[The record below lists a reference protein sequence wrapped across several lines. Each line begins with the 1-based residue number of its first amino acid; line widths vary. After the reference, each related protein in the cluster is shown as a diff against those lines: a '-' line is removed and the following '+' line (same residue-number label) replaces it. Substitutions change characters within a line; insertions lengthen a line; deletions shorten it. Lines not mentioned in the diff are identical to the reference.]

1 MKYKLPAKRVGAE
14 WYKICTNSNLALH
27 NCVSAHKKESS
38 SMGKLS
44 RKKRSVEDT
53 VELDHLA
60 DTLEDEII
68 DLVDLIDE
76 KDVNLDDVPTGKEE
90 SAGTFDGEDA
100 EDNSETIETNLDL
113 FLVDEEEL
121 DDTLDDELMGVSVG
135 DSNVTQT
142 NKNEADLDFE
152 KSLVKMFETT
162 ELLAAELVEKS
173 SQTAKEREESLPAGA
188 APSDDG
194 NAKRELAAGA
204 TDETAGTREIIESE
218 DELPENLFVNLELV
232 KKVPRKNDGATA
244 VVTEPEATPDKTNW
258 IESSRY
264 YPLAVQALDKKISEH
279 KQQID
284 KLVAEKEQL
293 KKVYVHLRSILYL
306 EGEELRKAVLLIL
319 GKYWSLK
326 LSFLSK
332 TRGVGFNDNILIRY
346 NGRRILAKI
355 KSTSSVSPS
364 NKFITQMWQDLHY
377 SGLGASTDGA
387 LIVNYNPET
396 DPKDR
401 SLAYAD
407 EDEDLLDGLIFIDTR
422 VLYKLTAATV
432 DGHLSVEE
440 AKKILFKKGRVEF
453 DHADLGF

>member
-1 MKYKLPAKRVGAE
+1 
-14 WYKICTNSNLALH
+14 
-27 NCVSAHKKESS
+27 
-38 SMGKLS
+38 MGKLS
-44 RKKRSVEDT
+44 RKKKSVEDT
-53 VELDHLA
+53 VEVDHLA

-76 KDVNLDDVPTGKEE
+76 KDVGLDNVPTGKEE
-90 SAGTFDGEDA
+90 AAGTCDGEHA
-100 EDNSETIETNLDL
+100 EENLETIETNLDL

-121 DDTLDDELMGVSVG
+121 DDTLDDELMGVNIG
-135 DSNVTQT
+135 DSNATQT
-142 NKNEADLDFE
+142 NKDDADLDFE

-173 SQTAKEREESLPAGA
+173 SQTAKEREESLTVGA

-194 NAKRELAAGA
+194 NVKRELAARA
-204 TDETAGTREIIESE
+204 TDETAATREVIEPE
-218 DELPENLFVNLELV
+218 DELPENLFVNLEPV
-232 KKVPRKNDGATA
+232 RKVPRKNDGATA
-244 VVTEPEATPDKTNW
+244 VAKDSEATPDKTNW

-264 YPLAVQALDKKISEH
+264 YPLAVQAIDKKISEY

-293 KKVYVHLRSILYL
+293 KKIYVHLRSILYL

-326 LSFLSK
+326 LSFLNK
-332 TRGVGFNDNILIRY
+332 TRGVGFNENILIRY

-355 KSTSSVSPS
+355 KSTSGVSPS
-364 NKFITQMWQDLHY
+364 HKFITQLWQDLHY

-387 LIVNYNPET
+387 LIVNYNPGT

-401 SLAYAD
+401 TLAYAD
-407 EDEDLLDGLIFIDTR
+407 EDEDHLDGLIFIDTR
-422 VLYKLTAATV
+422 VLYKLTAAII

-453 DHADLGF
+453 SSADLAF

>member
-1 MKYKLPAKRVGAE
+1 
-14 WYKICTNSNLALH
+14 
-27 NCVSAHKKESS
+27 
-38 SMGKLS
+38 MGKLS
-44 RKKRSVEDT
+44 RKRKSVEDT
-53 VELDHLA
+53 AELDHLA

-76 KDVNLDDVPTGKEE
+76 KDVDPDDVPTGKEKSSE
-90 SAGTFDGEDA
+90 TVDGEHA
-100 EDNSETIETNLDL
+100 EENLETIETNLDL
-113 FLVDEEEL
+113 FLVDDDEL
-121 DDTLDDELMGVSVG
+121 DDTLDDELMGVHVG
-135 DSNVTQT
+135 DSNATQT
-142 NKNEADLDFE
+142 KKNNADLDFE

-173 SQTAKEREESLPAGA
+173 SQKGKEQKESLTVGA
-188 APSDDG
+188 DPSDDG
-194 NAKRELAAGA
+194 NVKRELAARA
-204 TDETAGTREIIESE
+204 TDETAGIREIIESE
-218 DELPENLFVNLELV
+218 DELPKNLFVNLEPV
-232 KKVPRKNDGATA
+232 KKAPRKKDAATA
-244 VVTEPEATPDKTNW
+244 VDTDPEVTPDKTNW

-264 YPLAVQALDKKISEH
+264 YPLAVQAIDKKISEY

-284 KLVAEKEQL
+284 KLFAEKEQL
-293 KKVYVHLRSILYL
+293 KKIYVHLRSILYL

-326 LSFLSK
+326 LSFLNK
-332 TRGVGFNDNILIRY
+332 TRGVGFNENILIRY

-364 NKFITQMWQDLHY
+364 HKYITQLWQDLHY

-401 SLAYAD
+401 TLAYAD
-407 EDEDLLDGLIFIDTR
+407 EDEDQLDDLIFIDTR
-422 VLYKLTAATV
+422 VLYKLTAAII

-453 DHADLGF
+453 NSADLGF

>member
-1 MKYKLPAKRVGAE
+1 
-14 WYKICTNSNLALH
+14 
-27 NCVSAHKKESS
+27 
-38 SMGKLS
+38 MGKLS
-44 RKKRSVEDT
+44 RKRKSVEDT
-53 VELDHLA
+53 VELDMLA
-60 DTLEDEII
+60 DTLDDEII
-68 DLVDLIDE
+68 DLVDPVE
-76 KDVNLDDVPTGKEE
+76 ETAPAPEDVPTSKENLADTMDDE
-90 SAGTFDGEDA
+90 PADE
-100 EDNSETIETNLDL
+100 NLETTETNLDL

-121 DDTLDDELMGVSVG
+121 DDTLDEELMGVNLG
-135 DSNVTQT
+135 DSNGTLT
-142 NKNEADLDFE
+142 HKNDADLDFE

-173 SQTAKEREESLPAGA
+173 SQTAKEREESLTVGA
-188 APSDDG
+188 DPSDDG
-194 NAKRELAAGA
+194 NAKRGLVAKA
-204 TDETAGTREIIESE
+204 TDETAGTRELIESE

-232 KKVPRKNDGATA
+232 KKSPDKQDGATA
-244 VVTEPEATPDKTNW
+244 IVTEPETTPDKTNW

-284 KLVAEKEQL
+284 KLAAEKEQL
-293 KKVYVHLRSILYL
+293 KKIYVHLRSILYL

-326 LSFLSK
+326 LSFLTQTK
-332 TRGVGFNDNILIRY
+332 GVGFNDNILIRY
-346 NGRRILAKI
+346 GGRRILAKI
-355 KSTSSVSPS
+355 KSISGVSPS
-364 NKFITQMWQDLHY
+364 HKFITQMWQDLHY

-407 EDEDLLDGLIFIDTR
+407 EDEDQLDGLIFIDTR
-422 VLYKLTAATV
+422 VLYKLTAAIV

-453 DHADLGF
+453 DNADLGF